1 MENYEEIFGLWMGD
15 IISAQLEFLAIL
27 HSLKVKL
34 LSRVLRKLKNIVKL
48 HFLEYL
54 KKEAP
59 KHC

>member
-34 LSRVLRKLKNIVKL
+34 LSRVLRKLKNIV
-48 HFLEYL
+48 
-54 KKEAP
+54 
-59 KHC
+59 